1 MSTLTKKLRITLTLL
16 LVLAMLVPLFQSVKV
31 FAAYETVWFESF
43 ESGTSAD
50 GWSTPYGGTITRST
64 DFSAMGDYS
73 LKITGRTKAWQ
84 SPAKNIYQTIREN
97 GAGKY
102 TISMKVLTTAVNPEI
117 PKIGTLIR
125 TTKENSFSKY
135 HSGNYFYRLV
145 GKYGGVTA
153 NTWFTLS
160 GTVDILDSDI
170 SAETGLF
177 RLMFDILEPVD
188 GQAVYIDDIRIE
200 RYTEPDDFEID
211 KTSGYRL
218 PGTEESG

>member
-84 SPAKNIYQTIREN
+84 SPAKNIYSIIR
-97 GAGKY
+97 
-102 TISMKVLTTAVNPEI
+102 
-117 PKIGTLIR
+117 
-125 TTKENSFSKY
+125 
-135 HSGNYFYRLV
+135 
-145 GKYGGVTA
+145 
-153 NTWFTLS
+153 
-160 GTVDILDSDI
+160 
-170 SAETGLF
+170 
-177 RLMFDILEPVD
+177 
-188 GQAVYIDDIRIE
+188 
-200 RYTEPDDFEID
+200 
-211 KTSGYRL
+211 
-218 PGTEESG
+218 